1 MLTPK
6 IHITLVANERYR
18 PGLEVTKRSMIDAAK
33 DAESLCFHEYGDEE
47 MVPFLARVP
56 LENYNGSKL
65 PYLRLFLPELLPELD
80 WIIYSDVDTIWDLD
94 PAELWKLRDDTKAIC
109 WVKDL
114 DTTRMEAERWA
125 RSLEFGVQGLE
136 LRRYACSGV
145 CLINL
150 KKWREEGITEK
161 CLNFLRKRGCPPY
174 ADQDVLNIVLKDDAK
189 LLPQKW
195 DRLIPPYFGGKCVY
209 HITGIGRHFQK
220 AEYDGLAPQYALWF
234 KRSGRPYKQQ
244 KRWLVM
250 TILGIILLP
259 IFAALDALP
268 GPFGW
273 KVLLMRLRRQLGF
286 AKTLLGERD

>member
-33 DAESLCFHEYGDEE
+33 DAESLCFHEYGDVE
-47 MVPFLARVP
+47 MEPFLARVP

-80 WIIYSDVDTIWDLD
+80 WIIYSDVDTIWNLD
-94 PAELWKLRDDTKAIC
+94 PAELWKLKDETKSIC

-114 DTTRMEAERWA
+114 DTTRAECERW
-125 RSLEFGVQGLE
+125 SGLE
-136 LRRYACSGV
+136 LPNYACSGV

-150 KKWREEGITEK
+150 KKWREEGITER
-161 CLNFLRKRGCPPY
+161 CLNFLRGHGCPPY
-174 ADQDVLNIVLKDDAK
+174 ADQDVLNIVLKDDAR

-195 DRLIPPYFGGKCVY
+195 DRLIPSYFDEKSVY
-209 HITGIGRHFQK
+209 HITGIGRHFDK
-220 AEYDGLAPQYALWF
+220 GTYDGTTPQYALWF
-234 KRSGRPYKQQ
+234 KCAGRSYAWHGCWR
-244 KRWLVM
+244 VM
-250 TILGIILLP
+250 AILGIILLP
-259 IFAALDALP
+259 ILVLLDTVP

-273 KVLLMRLRRQLGF
+273 KVLLMRVRRQFGF
-286 AKTLLGERD
+286 AKVLMRERR